1 MKSRKATHLENMR
14 TFEVSFDGIYTQN
27 HELDSDSELRGDDE
41 PLFKYLWC
49 EAVFRLGYNN
59 YVILAPYER
68 EKITK
73 LTYQN
78 HPFLVFVKETK
89 GKDFFF
95 KGNDP
100 RKLAVE
106 IMEQEGFKLLMGHF
120 QFRIFRRN
128 SPKVILFDIEAA
140 REEIFNRFRWE
151 YQRSH
156 LNTQDE
162 TPCNTIPENLKAIS
176 LNILLNDMAVF
187 EYMVSRFFQIFNP
200 LNDQEGRLSGM
211 PKPVYVHRTFYRKRN
226 VPAGLHKEFY
236 SFNHSTNE

>member
-1 MKSRKATHLENMR
+1 MM
-14 TFEVSFDGIYTQN
+14 N
-27 HELDSDSELRGDDE
+27 HYSNTYGVRQCFAL
-41 PLFKYLWC
+41 
-49 EAVFRLGYNN
+49 VTTTT

-120 QFRIFRRN
+120 QFRIFGN

-151 YQRSH
+151 YQRNH
-156 LNTQDE
+156 LNTQDQ
-162 TPCNTIPENLKAIS
+162 TPCNTIPENLKGIS

-200 LNDQEGRLSGM
+200 LNDQERRLSGM

-236 SFNHSTNE
+236 SFNHSANE